1 MGQARRLLSREMEER
16 QVLLETLV
24 GTHTSW
30 EWQGEVERGCRVL
43 RREEG
48 GGCMTAA
55 VPS

>member
-24 GTHTSW
+24 GTHTR
-30 EWQGEVERGCRVL
+30 EWQGEEERGCRVL

-55 VPS
+55 VPR